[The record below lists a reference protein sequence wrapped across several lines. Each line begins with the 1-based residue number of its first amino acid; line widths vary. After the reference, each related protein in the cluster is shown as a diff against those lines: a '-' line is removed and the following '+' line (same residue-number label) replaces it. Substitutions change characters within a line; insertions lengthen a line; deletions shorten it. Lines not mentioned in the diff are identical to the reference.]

1 MQQVYQMWYTIE
13 YCLASF
19 CRRLPRTLMYI
30 SIILISL
37 LFSSCKHPAAQAVF
51 DEAFM
56 LLYPDISQAVAREF
70 PLENVASPKVA
81 PQLLEKK
88 IEKKTTDN
96 QSLNI
101 FITSPSVAIAF
112 QEFASKDRFTVINL
126 LTPANG
132 FCSVEWDNAW
142 AYQQLGLLTGYRI
155 AALRKETA
163 KDASAALL
171 FARGIGRSDKELE
184 VFNQAFREGYLRATV
199 DNKQK
204 QSLDQVGMIPENA
217 LEIFDVDNMNL
228 PGDRLEQ
235 TLSVLRQIEEKKL
248 TILIFACTSRLAL
261 ERAREIQGIDIMA
274 DLRGLGKDISHK
286 RLFAALGENSSNLIR
301 VLRNTVK
308 EVQNGNTEPHSE
320 YIRPDLIL
328 SKEARRIQQKL
339 KP

>member
-1 MQQVYQMWYTIE
+1 MWHTIE
-13 YCLASF
+13 HCSTSF
-19 CRRLPRTLMYI
+19 YRRLPRTSMYI
-30 SIILISL
+30 TIVLINL
-37 LFSSCKHPAAQAVF
+37 LFSSCKHPAAQAIF

-56 LLYPDISQAVAREF
+56 LLYPDLSQAVAREF
-70 PLENVASPKVA
+70 PLESVASLKGA
-81 PQLLEKK
+81 PQLLEKIIK
-88 IEKKTTDN
+88 KKTADN

-101 FITSPSVAIAF
+101 FITSPSVAAAL
-112 QEFASKDRFTVINL
+112 QEFASEDRFAVINL
-126 LTPANG
+126 LAPANG
-132 FCSVEWDNAW
+132 FFSVEWDNAW
-142 AYQQLGLLTGYRI
+142 AYQQLGLLAGYRV

-184 VFNQAFREGYLRATV
+184 VFNQAFREAYLLATIGT
-199 DNKQK
+199 KQK
-204 QSLDQVGMIPENA
+204 QSSNEVEMVPKNA

-235 TLSVLRQIEEKKL
+235 ALSVLRQIEEKKP

-261 ERAREIQGIDIMA
+261 ERACEIQGIDIMA

-286 RLFAALGENSSNLIR
+286 RLFAALGENSSYLIR
-301 VLRNTVK
+301 ALRNTAK
-308 EVQNGNTEPHSE
+308 EIQNGNTEPHSE

>member
-1 MQQVYQMWYTIE
+1 MLSFFLPETSSHIDVYFYYTDKPLI
-13 YCLASF
+13 LKLQASSG
-19 CRRLPRTLMYI
+19 T
-30 SIILISL
+30 
-37 LFSSCKHPAAQAVF
+37 SSF
-51 DEAFM
+51 DEALCF
-56 LLYPDISQAVAREF
+56 LSGSLSSCCKRIPARECGK
-70 PLENVASPKVA
+70 PKVA
-81 PQLLEKK
+81 QQLLEKK
-88 IEKKTTDN
+88 IEKTTDN
-96 QSLNI
+96 KSLNI

-112 QEFASKDRFTVINL
+112 QEFASDDRFTLINL

>member
-1 MQQVYQMWYTIE
+1 
-13 YCLASF
+13 
-19 CRRLPRTLMYI
+19 
-30 SIILISL
+30 
-37 LFSSCKHPAAQAVF
+37 
-51 DEAFM
+51 
-56 LLYPDISQAVAREF
+56 
-70 PLENVASPKVA
+70 
-81 PQLLEKK
+81 
-88 IEKKTTDN
+88 
-96 QSLNI
+96 
-101 FITSPSVAIAF
+101 
-112 QEFASKDRFTVINL
+112 FTVINL

-199 DNKQK
+199 GNKQK

-235 TLSVLRQIEEKKL
+235 TLSVLRQIEEKKP

-308 EVQNGNTEPHSE
+308 EVQNGNTEPHSK